1 MPPIRHTRG
10 SKKPPPDGFDE
21 IEDTLLDFANKMKDA
36 ESAPHEGK
44 KKNEATWDIFRISH
58 QRLFPP
64 PSPPFF
70 PGAAKRAEIGSRY
83 IYELYYK
90 KEAISKPLYDW
101 LLKNG
106 YGDPNLI
113 AKWYVICGGKGRV
126 VRGMLTIGIG
136 RNKATR
142 NYAACA
148 VSRPRNTIST
158 RRVFAACRGRG

>member
-1 MPPIRHTRG
+1 VG
-10 SKKPPPDGFDE
+10 YFPD
-21 IEDTLLDFANKMKDA
+21 IASTSVPA
-36 ESAPHEGK
+36 
-44 KKNEATWDIFRISH
+44 
-58 QRLFPP
+58 

-148 VSRPRNTIST
+148 VSRLRNTIST